1 MKRRRIL
8 LLLTVVVF
16 ALALLAGVLAGCS
29 DIKNIF
35 EVDATNLARFA
46 NFTYSNGDS
55 KINFSLK
62 SSEEAWVRISWD
74 SAVVCNEIFLYES
87 GNNVTG
93 FEVYV
98 NDVLVSAQDEI
109 GRMRNVYLGN
119 VTATSI
125 TVKVTSC
132 KGSYKLTDIGIYNL
146 PRTRDFHSTAFIRL
160 NEDGDPFDGVDISQI
175 KNYTDYIVYPLVHF
189 DSQGNLTASGAELA
203 DVTQT
208 IRSFNVSAKIHLAIL
223 PDPGENE
230 DDNDV
235 RHSAFKNHADT
246 LSENVAALLKNSGF
260 DGAVF
265 GFDFNF
271 GENLFDYGSY
281 NDFIETLRSK
291 IMSPYEIGVFVN
303 PDATMF
309 NKQSKTLIDNF
320 YVLTPNLDDNT
331 ACTFSE
337 TVCETLEQLKDGDLP
352 KSKIYLTLP
361 FYSYDKGSGNLYKY
375 CDYAEQYLGKYKNT
389 VTLEDGTLLRFTGYA
404 FVRDMAAF
412 CYDYGVAGILSVC
425 PHYDAS
431 GSLSLA
437 SAIKEAMQ

>member
-1 MKRRRIL
+1 MKRKTLLSLIL
-8 LLLTVVVF
+8 VVF
-16 ALALLAGVLAGCS
+16 TLALLAGALAGCS

-35 EVDATNLARFA
+35 EVDATNLAHFA

-62 SSEEAWVRISWD
+62 SSEEAWVRVSWD

-98 NDVLVSAQDEI
+98 NDMLVASQDEI
-109 GRMRNVYLGN
+109 GKMRNVYLGT

-125 TVKVTSC
+125 TIKVTSC
-132 KGSYKLTDIGIYNL
+132 KGTYKLTDIGIYNL
-146 PRTRDFHSTAFIRL
+146 PRARDFHSTAFVRL
-160 NEDGDPFDGVDISQI
+160 NTEGEPFKDVNVSQI
-175 KNYTDYIVYPLVHF
+175 KNYTDYIVYPLVYF
-189 DSQGNLTASGAELA
+189 DSQGNLTANGADLA
-203 DVTQT
+203 DVTGT
-208 IRSFNVSAKIHLAIL
+208 IRAFNVSAKIHLVIL
-223 PDPGENE
+223 PAPAE
-230 DDNDV
+230 DEDENDV
-235 RHSAFKNHADT
+235 RHNAFKNNAET
-246 LSENVAALLKNSGF
+246 LSQNVADLLKNSGF
-260 DGAVF
+260 DGVVF
-265 GFDFNF
+265 GFDFSF

-281 NDFIETLRSK
+281 NDFIETLRGK
-291 IMSPYEIGVFVN
+291 LMSQYEIGVFVN

-309 NKQSKTLIDNF
+309 NKQSKKLVDNF

-337 TVCETLEQLKDGDLP
+337 TVCETLETLKDSDLP
-352 KSKIYLTLP
+352 KSKVYLTLP
-361 FYSYDKGSGNLYKY
+361 FYSYDKESETLYKY
-375 CDYAEQYLGKYKNT
+375 CDYAERLGQYGNSL
-389 VTLEDGTLLRFTGYA
+389 TLDDGTSLRFTGYE

-412 CYDYGVAGILSVC
+412 CYDYGIAGILSVC

-437 SAIKEAMQ
+437 NAIKEAMQ

>member
-1 MKRRRIL
+1 MKRKIVL
-8 LLLTVVVF
+8 SLIIVVF
-16 ALALLAGVLAGCS
+16 TLALLAGVLAGCS
-29 DIKNIF
+29 NIKNIF
-35 EVDATNLARFA
+35 EVNATNLAHFA
-46 NFTYSNGDS
+46 NFTYSNGDN

-98 NDVLVSAQDEI
+98 NDNLVASQDEI
-109 GRMRNVYLGN
+109 GKMRNVYLGT

-125 TVKVTSC
+125 TIKVTSC
-132 KGSYKLTDIGIYNL
+132 KGTYKLTDIGIYNL
-146 PRTRDFHSTAFIRL
+146 SRSRNFHSTAFVRL
-160 NEDGDPFDGVDISQI
+160 NTEGDPFEGVDISQI
-175 KNYTDYIVYPLVHF
+175 KNYTDYIVYPLVYF
-189 DSQGNLTASGAELA
+189 DSQGNLTASGSDLAE
-203 DVTQT
+203 VTQT
-208 IRSFNVSAKIHLAIL
+208 IRSFNMSAKIHLAIL
-223 PDPGENE
+223 PAPAEDENE
-230 DDNDV
+230 NDV

-246 LSENVAALLKNSGF
+246 LSKNVASLLKISGF

-265 GFDFNF
+265 GFDFSF

-281 NDFIETLRSK
+281 NDFIETLRGQL
-291 IMSPYEIGVFVN
+291 MSPYEIGVFVN

-309 NKQSKTLIDNF
+309 NKQSKAMIDNF

-331 ACTFSE
+331 LCTFSE
-337 TVCETLEQLKDGDLP
+337 TVCETLETLKDTDLP

-361 FYSYDKGSGNLYKY
+361 FYSYDKESETLYKY
-375 CDYAEQYLGKYKNT
+375 SDYAETLGEYNNT
-389 VTLEDGTLLRFTGYA
+389 ITLEDGALLRFAGYG
-404 FVRDMAAF
+404 FVRDMTAF
-412 CYDYGVAGILSVC
+412 CYDYGIAGILSVC

-437 SAIKEAMQ
+437 NAIKEAMQ

>member
-1 MKRRRIL
+1 MKRKKIV
-8 LLLTVVVF
+8 LLLTVVIF
-16 ALALLAGVLAGCS
+16 TLALLAGVLAGCS
-29 DIKNIF
+29 NIKNIF
-35 EVDATNLARFA
+35 EVNATNLARFA
-46 NFTYSNGDS
+46 NFTYSNGDN

-62 SSEEAWVRISWD
+62 SSGEAWVRISWD

-98 NDVLVSAQDEI
+98 NDQLVASQDEI
-109 GRMRNVYLGN
+109 GKMRNVYLGT

-125 TVKVTSC
+125 TIKVTSC

-146 PRTRDFHSTAFIRL
+146 PRTRDFHSTAFVRL
-160 NEDGDPFDGVDISQI
+160 SAGSDPFEGVNISQI
-175 KNYTDYIVYPLVHF
+175 KNYTDYIVYPLVYF
-189 DSQGNLTASGAELA
+189 DSQGNLTANGSDLAE
-203 DVTQT
+203 VTRT
-208 IRSFNVSAKIHLAIL
+208 IRSFNISAKIHLAIL
-223 PDPGENE
+223 PAPADGE

-235 RHSAFKNHADT
+235 RHSAFKNYAET
-246 LSENVAALLKNSGF
+246 LSQNVAALLKNSGF

-281 NDFIETLRSK
+281 NDFIETLRGH

-331 ACTFSE
+331 KCTFSD
-337 TVCETLEQLKDGDLP
+337 TVCETLEQLKDSDLP

-361 FYSYDKGSGNLYKY
+361 FYSYDKESGELYKY
-375 CDYAEQYLGKYKNT
+375 CDYADRLDKYGNS
-389 VTLEDGTLLRFTGYA
+389 VVLDDGTSLRFTGYE

-437 SAIKEAMQ
+437 NAIKEAMQ

>member
-1 MKRRRIL
+1 MKRKKIL

-16 ALALLAGVLAGCS
+16 TVALLAGVLAGCS
-29 DIKNIF
+29 NIKNIF
-35 EVDATNLARFA
+35 EVNATNLAHFA
-46 NFTYSNGDS
+46 NFTYSNGDN

-62 SSEEAWVRISWD
+62 GSGEAWVKISWD

-98 NDVLVSAQDEI
+98 NDTLVASQDEI
-109 GRMRNVYLGN
+109 GKMRNVYLGT

-132 KGSYKLTDIGIYNL
+132 NGNYKLTDIGIYNL
-146 PRTRDFHSTAFIRL
+146 PRTRDFHSTAFVRL
-160 NEDGDPFDGVDISQI
+160 NENGEPFEGVDFSKI
-175 KNYTDYIVYPLVHF
+175 KNYTDYVVYPLVYF
-189 DSQGNLTASGAELA
+189 DSQGNLTANGAELA

-208 IRSFNVSAKIHLAIL
+208 IRSFNMNAKIHLAIL
-223 PDPGENE
+223 PAPANDE

-235 RHSAFKNHADT
+235 RHSAFREHADT
-246 LSENVAALLKNSGF
+246 LAKNIATLLKSSGF
-260 DGAVF
+260 DGAVL

-281 NDFIETLRSK
+281 NDFIEKLRAE
-291 IMSPYEIGVFVN
+291 IMSPYEIGVFVH

-309 NKQSKTLIDNF
+309 NKQSKSLIDNF

-331 ACTFSE
+331 AGTFSE
-337 TVCETLEQLKDGDLP
+337 TVCKTLEKLKDSDLP
-352 KSKIYLTLP
+352 KSKVYLTLP
-361 FYSYDKGSGNLYKY
+361 FYSYDTESETLYKY
-375 CDYAEQYLGKYKNT
+375 CDYADALGQNGNT
-389 VTLEDGTLLRFTGYA
+389 VTLDDGATLRFTGYS

-412 CYDYGVAGILSVC
+412 CYDYGIAGILSIC

-431 GSLSLA
+431 GSLSL
-437 SAIKEAMQ
+437 SNAIKEAMR